1 MAALGHGVKQLIAGI
16 LGLGRHKADQV
27 VAVDLV
33 QLPQKVR
40 KVPGLRQV
48 LSVGVHVLAQ
58 QGDLLEALRRQLA
71 DLLHDLLRG
80 AAALPAPDIGDDAV
94 GAEVVAPIHDG
105 HPRPDPALPD
115 HGHPLGNGAVLV
127 LHGEHPAPAGIH
139 LIQKFRELPQ
149 GLGPE
154 HQVHMA
160 IAGPDLL
167 RHLRPLGHAAAQA
180 DDLLR
185 VLLLGV
191 GQGAQGAVY
200 PLFRMVPDGAGVHHH
215 NVRPGGIVGELAPHV
230 PQHPQDMLA
239 VGHVLLAPE
248 GVHQSQR
255 RPAPGLVHGV
265 DFFGKFP
272 LAGHL
277 PVVEKHLLS
286 VQWKPP
292 SRPVS

>member
-1 MAALGHGVKQLIAGI
+1 
-16 LGLGRHKADQV
+16 
-27 VAVDLV
+27 
-33 QLPQKVR
+33 
-40 KVPGLRQV
+40 
-48 LSVGVHVLAQ
+48 
-58 QGDLLEALRRQLA
+58 
-71 DLLHDLLRG
+71 
-80 AAALPAPDIGDDAV
+80 
-94 GAEVVAPIHDG
+94 
-105 HPRPDPALPD
+105 
-115 HGHPLGNGAVLV
+115 
-127 LHGEHPAPAGIH
+127 
-139 LIQKFRELPQ
+139 
-149 GLGPE
+149 
-154 HQVHMA
+154 MA

-265 DFFGKFP
+265 DFSVNSRWRAICPSSRSTCFLSNGN
-272 LAGHL
+272 L
-277 PVVEKHLLS
+277 PAAPCREKGGTSLI
-286 VQWKPP
+286 
-292 SRPVS
+292 